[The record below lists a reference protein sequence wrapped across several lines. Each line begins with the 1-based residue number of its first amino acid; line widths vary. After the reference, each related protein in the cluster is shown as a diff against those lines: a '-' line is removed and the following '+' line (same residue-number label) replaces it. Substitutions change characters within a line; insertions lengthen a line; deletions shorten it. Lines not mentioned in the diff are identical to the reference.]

1 MSTKQL
7 DKQKYG
13 RPTVITDDVI
23 RKLEVAFAAGFGVT
37 ASCYYSGI
45 STSTYYEH
53 ISLNKKF
60 SDKMTLAQEFST
72 HRARQV
78 ILQAINNGD
87 VKAAQWWLEHKAR
100 AEFAPPKASY

>member
-7 DKQKYG
+7 EKQKTG
-13 RPTVITDDVI
+13 RPSVMTADVI

-53 ISLNKKF
+53 VALNKDF
-60 SDKMTLAQEFST
+60 SDKMNLAQEFST

-78 ILQAINNGD
+78 VLQAINNGD

-100 AEFAPPKASY
+100 LEFAPPKAY